1 MSLAVKSDI
10 NKVWRTL
17 MARWRSQVDITNLP
31 WKLSMHANVNKKIS
45 HFLLCF
51 TFSRELQ

>member
-31 WKLSMHANVNKKIS
+31 LEAINA
-45 HFLLCF
+45 
-51 TFSRELQ
+51 R